1 LCAVEPPGAC
11 SLRICTLQGRVR
23 ILHKGPGFRVAGT
36 CLRALARPLAREGR
50 ARGFSKRG
58 NRGQPVGEND
68 RKGGLCGYD
77 AGKKIKGRKRF
88 AVVDTLGLPIVVQIQ
103 AASVQES
110 DGAPPAIAEA
120 WRRAPRLKHIW
131 GDSGFSGRCI
141 EKVFCETGITLEI
154 VKRPG
159 EGDARRWVPEGVSP
173 VSSPVGFKVLPRR
186 WVVER
191 TFAWLGRYRRHAKDY
206 ETKPESSLAWI
217 HIALVRLLVQRFGG
231 AA

>member
-1 LCAVEPPGAC
+1 MCAKKVKRGPAC

-103 AASVQES
+103 AASVQER
-110 DGAPPAIAEA
+110 DGAPLRSPKPGGGPQGSSTSGETAGSRDDASRRCSA
-120 WRRAPRLKHIW
+120 RRA
-131 GDSGFSGRCI
+131 
-141 EKVFCETGITLEI
+141 
-154 VKRPG
+154 
-159 EGDARRWVPEGVSP
+159 
-173 VSSPVGFKVLPRR
+173 LP
-186 WVVER
+186 
-191 TFAWLGRYRRHAKDY
+191 
-206 ETKPESSLAWI
+206 
-217 HIALVRLLVQRFGG
+217 
-231 AA
+231 